1 MAKFLCA
8 CFVSFVEP
16 TFFRWIWF
24 LREYFLKGYLDN
36 LCRVICVW
44 IVIMHFLTSGGWQ
57 EVKCVYCKVPVGFR
71 SYMRLYPGKLC
82 IWNLW
87 SDDSYLPESGKRPW
101 ERVCGKKVIL
111 YSTDTS
117 EMRNC
122 LDAFGIEV
130 TVQSSC
136 EKRFEKKKTLQ
147 KTLKFPDCRQSIEKQ
162 IRPWRSCRKI
172 FRLRFVFVWFC
183 ESNEI

>member
-101 ERVCGKKVIL
+101 ERVCGKISDFIF
-111 YSTDTS
+111 YRYQ
-117 EMRNC
+117 RNAQ
-122 LDAFGIEV
+122 LSRRVWDWGNGTIVLRKAIW
-130 TVQSSC
+130 
-136 EKRFEKKKTLQ
+136 EKKNFAKDAKIPRLSPKYWKTNSAVAKL
-147 KTLKFPDCRQSIEKQ
+147 
-162 IRPWRSCRKI
+162 
-172 FRLRFVFVWFC
+172 
-183 ESNEI
+183 